1 MQAAACQI
9 GGNTTAC
16 RGILIVERDPTPG
29 LYPLDAAMKEV
40 LFVCVGNS
48 ARSQMAEGFFNHL
61 AKGKAVA
68 TSAGTNPSSEISPL
82 AVKVMKEAGI
92 DISKQKPK
100 KLTPEML
107 ESADRVI
114 TMGCGVEETCPG
126 AFVPTED
133 WALEDPKGKPIEKV
147 REIRDEIKVRV
158 EKLTKEFL
166 KE

>member
-1 MQAAACQI
+1 
-9 GGNTTAC
+9 
-16 RGILIVERDPTPG
+16 
-29 LYPLDAAMKEV
+29 MKKV

-68 TSAGTNPSSEISPL
+68 TSAGTSPSSEVSPL

-92 DISKQKPK
+92 DISQQNPK

-114 TMGCGVEETCPG
+114 TMGCGVEETCP
-126 AFVPTED
+126 ATLVPTED
-133 WALEDPKGKPIEKV
+133 WALDDPKGQPIEKV
-147 REIRDEIKVRV
+147 REIRDQIKNRV
-158 EKLTKEFL
+158 EKLINEIL
-166 KE
+166 